1 MNQRLRQRYY
11 KRSAEMDTSLKEVDR
26 QMVEG
31 ATRIALLILNSIKDA
46 GDEGLPS
53 GHLYISLASKGCSL
67 SRYEGMVSSLH
78 NTGMVM
84 KSSDE
89 RLVITDAGKKGIE
102 RLQAA
107 LAVSSL

>member
-53 GHLYISLASKGCSL
+53 GHLYISLASKGCS
-67 SRYEGMVSSLH
+67 E
-78 NTGMVM
+78 
-84 KSSDE
+84 
-89 RLVITDAGKKGIE
+89 
-102 RLQAA
+102 
-107 LAVSSL
+107 